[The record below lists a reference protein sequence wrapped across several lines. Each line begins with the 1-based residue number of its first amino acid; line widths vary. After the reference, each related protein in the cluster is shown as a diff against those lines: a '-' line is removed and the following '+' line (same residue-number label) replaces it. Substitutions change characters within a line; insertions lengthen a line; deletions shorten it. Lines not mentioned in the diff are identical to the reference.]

1 MGRNTRAGKECR
13 QPEVAV
19 DRITKCRK
27 SRTFSRDAWENGDG
41 GAFGHDTRGDSG
53 LCRNIAQN
61 TNLGKKAKC
70 DYGQAP
76 GDFVAGELFHAFAGR
91 SSTGASS
98 IRMLVFLR

>member
-27 SRTFSRDAWENGDG
+27 SRTSSRDAWENGDG

-61 TNLGKKAKC
+61 TNLGKKPNAIMARRREILSPASYLTPLRV
-70 DYGQAP
+70 DP
-76 GDFVAGELFHAFAGR
+76 RPERPR
-91 SSTGASS
+91 SGC
-98 IRMLVFLR
+98 